1 MVRPL
6 HLMDTHTNQTK
17 REVTQK
23 TERLPMTGAQQLQ
36 ENIGKHGLLSI
47 PNSVLKFTVLI
58 LDARSRYGHLDYKVT
73 PLAGEGE
80 TWHAS
85 TSLRILDT
93 TN

>member
-1 MVRPL
+1 
-6 HLMDTHTNQTK
+6 
-17 REVTQK
+17 
-23 TERLPMTGAQQLQ
+23 MTGAQQLQ

-85 TSLRILDT
+85 TSLKILDT
-93 TN
+93 NK